1 MASSSFSPGGSQVT
15 IDRDYF
21 ETLLRRAQFN
31 TEPPP
36 RNGYQASVVLSRA
49 EYDRLV
55 SIAKQYGNLT
65 RNLLRGGVTQETV
78 DLLSQDDETIQAA
91 YNPVPAASGG
101 TDLDDGGV
109 RLNPPPRQQ
118 IQPPKS
124 VAYVPRP
131 DTSNDRQAPRRPSHE
146 QRSSWADVDGEDGDD
161 DDGLDS
167 PLEPPPGADYVHQP
181 QYGQRQQF
189 ERQCS
194 RTVQLSNLAEGTTHA
209 DITAAVRGG
218 MLLDIFMRSHDRT
231 AAVSFVNSA
240 DARKFLDHVRRNDL
254 YIRNKRIEVKW
265 NDRQFVLPGHVAN
278 KIAVGASRNL
288 ILHGYDSRHTEEIIR
303 EDLDHIHNLVVI
315 KVEFSG
321 GNCHISLNS
330 IHNAIYARQCMMSRL
345 RYKGKKIT
353 YDVDECAQPYPQ
365 PAPVKTRNP
374 TSAPKKPVTAVH
386 NRFNLLALD
395 DVEDED
401 LPVTTTAHFQQAHNA
416 VGITA

>member
-1 MASSSFSPGGSQVT
+1 M
-15 IDRDYF
+15 
-21 ETLLRRAQFN
+21 
-31 TEPPP
+31 
-36 RNGYQASVVLSRA
+36 
-49 EYDRLV
+49 
-55 SIAKQYGNLT
+55 
-65 RNLLRGGVTQETV
+65 
-78 DLLSQDDETIQAA
+78 
-91 YNPVPAASGG
+91 
-101 TDLDDGGV
+101 
-109 RLNPPPRQQ
+109 NPPPRQQ

-254 YIRNKRIEVKW
+254 YIRNKRVRFPSCHTCA
-265 NDRQFVLPGHVAN
+265 NRYVNQLLRSRSSGMTGSLFFPGMLPTRSPWV
-278 KIAVGASRNL
+278 
-288 ILHGYDSRHTEEIIR
+288 
-303 EDLDHIHNLVVI
+303 
-315 KVEFSG
+315 
-321 GNCHISLNS
+321 
-330 IHNAIYARQCMMSRL
+330 
-345 RYKGKKIT
+345 
-353 YDVDECAQPYPQ
+353 
-365 PAPVKTRNP
+365 PAAT
-374 TSAPKKPVTAVH
+374 
-386 NRFNLLALD
+386 
-395 DVEDED
+395 
-401 LPVTTTAHFQQAHNA
+401 
-416 VGITA
+416 